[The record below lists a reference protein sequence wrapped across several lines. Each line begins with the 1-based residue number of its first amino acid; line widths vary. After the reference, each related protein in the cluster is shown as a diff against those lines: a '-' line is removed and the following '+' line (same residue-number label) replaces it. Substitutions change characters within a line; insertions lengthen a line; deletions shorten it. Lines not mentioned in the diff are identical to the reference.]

1 MNRIETDAAAGST
14 VLVFRRRMLAWSET
28 FVARQALALPTW
40 RPVFA
45 GLSRD
50 ASGEPL
56 LAGRPC
62 HLLDECTRY
71 PALARL
77 ALSAGGHVP
86 KRWRAAIAT
95 EGPRLVHAHFVSSGV
110 AAMPLARALDIPLVV
125 TVHGY
130 DVLDRRL
137 STRNRR
143 RRKALFE
150 MAARVT
156 ADSDFLLERLLALGC
171 PPAKAVRHYVGT
183 DIDADRH
190 TEAERDALRDTVPR
204 VLFVGRLVAHKGCH
218 DALEAFAR
226 VRATQP
232 DARMSILGDGPER
245 ASLESRAEQIGGVE
259 FRGVQPPE
267 AVRRALAEAWVMC
280 CPSGYGSDGWE
291 EAFGLV
297 FIEAQACRT
306 PVVSYRTGGI
316 GEAVEDGVGGYTVAP
331 GDLDALTERL
341 GALIGDAALRRQL
354 GETGRTRVVKDF
366 DIVAQGAVLE
376 RIYDEALVGRAR

>member
-1 MNRIETDAAAGST
+1 MSKIATVDASKPT
-14 VLVFRRRMLAWSET
+14 VIVFRRRMLAWSET

-45 GLSRD
+45 GISRD
-50 ASGEPL
+50 TSGEAL
-56 LAGRPC
+56 LDGRTC
-62 HLLDECTRY
+62 LLLDEHARH

-77 ALSAGGHVP
+77 VFSASGRLP
-86 KRWRAAIAT
+86 ARWRNAITA
-95 EGPRLVHAHFVSSGV
+95 EQPRLIHAHFVSSGV
-110 AAMPLARALDIPLVV
+110 SAMPLARALGVPLVV

-130 DVLDRRL
+130 DVLDRRI
-137 STRNRR
+137 SARDQRR
-143 RRKALFE
+143 RLALFE
-150 MAARVT
+150 MAACVI
-156 ADSDFLLERLLALGC
+156 ANSDFLLERLLALGC

-183 DIDADRH
+183 DIIAD
-190 TEAERDALRDTVPR
+190 ERTTDEREALRDSRPR

-226 VRATQP
+226 VRACVP
-232 DARMSILGDGPER
+232 EARMSILGDGPER
-245 ASLESRAEQIGGVE
+245 AALERRATEIGGVD
-259 FRGVQPPE
+259 FHGVQPPE
-267 AVRRALAEAWVMC
+267 AVRRALTEAWVMC

-316 GEAVEDGVGGYTVAP
+316 GEAVENGVGGYTVTP
-331 GDLDALTERL
+331 GNLDELTHRL
-341 GALIGDAALRRQL
+341 GSLLGDEALRRSL
-354 GETGRTRVVKDF
+354 GESGRARVVKEF

-376 RIYDEALVGRAR
+376 RLYEDVLEGTTS